1 MAKTILD
8 NRPALYILS
17 EGNTDRSII
26 RTLLNCDEYRVYAPE
41 VCGFANMAALARTLR
56 LMINSNDKI
65 LIAFDADTVN
75 EDSANEKIARMRFL
89 SKADMANNI
98 GVFCF
103 IPQIESIF
111 PANTRFNK
119 ENIEELKSILK
130 TNLETIKQNTIINQM
145 QMFVNGEE

>member
-65 LIAFDADTVN
+65 LIAFDADTVK

-111 PANTRFNK
+111 PENTRFNK
-119 ENIEELKSILK
+119 GNVAELTRVLQKNIEI
-130 TNLETIKQNTIINQM
+130 IKQNDIIKNM
-145 QMFVNGEE
+145 QAFVNG